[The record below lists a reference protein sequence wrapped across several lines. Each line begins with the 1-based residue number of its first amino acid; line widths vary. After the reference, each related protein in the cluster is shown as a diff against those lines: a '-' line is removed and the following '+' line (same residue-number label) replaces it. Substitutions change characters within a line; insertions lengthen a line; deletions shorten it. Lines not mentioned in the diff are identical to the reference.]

1 MNGTRPDRKKSF
13 VGRYALSVYFG
24 VFITTMVSVKVLD
37 GMLHDTLTSPGSRCT
52 LSTPTLCYSS
62 SNRRSIT
69 LVRMVDRG
77 ACRRQRLLDDQS
89 RSELHMFSRHKIS
102 VFSCCF
108 PTILANGHRH
118 ALWQGAEAAD
128 KSGLLVTCPMQT
140 STSIQ
145 SLSIKSLQPL
155 SEHIASTTD
164 FVAWLYPQAPKGT
177 LRCKQKDLVD
187 FPAGMTLSDLQ

>member
-1 MNGTRPDRKKSF
+1 MGYDVHPRCR
-13 VGRYALSVYFG
+13 ALG
-24 VFITTMVSVKVLD
+24 
-37 GMLHDTLTSPGSRCT
+37 
-52 LSTPTLCYSS
+52 

-69 LVRMVDRG
+69 LVRVVDRG
-77 ACRRQRLLDDQS
+77 TCGKHRLPDDQGTPQ
-89 RSELHMFSRHKIS
+89 LQCLIS
-102 VFSCCF
+102 CQLTVVCASF
-108 PTILANGHRH
+108 PVNLAKEHCH
-118 ALWQGAEAAD
+118 ALVQGAEAAD

-177 LRCKQKDLVD
+177 LRCNQKDLVD
-187 FPAGMTLSDLQ
+187 FPAGVTLRYFMSAVEYKTPGRIL